1 MWFLISFCLA
11 GSNCF
16 HPSSDIKR
24 SETSLRPFFAALET
38 KSKHISAGFLESV
51 FASLHLKVN
60 LCVSLELQS
69 GSVSG
74 GVSVVELANMWSLLW
89 LLPDFVYVA
98 VLVLSAHPKVC
109 SSTDLQNLLEYL
121 WRSPSTHFLC
131 SFCSSPRP
139 VDGIGWESCDSW
151 WASSLP
157 VASLTCVGSALL
169 D

>member
-89 LLPDFVYVA
+89 LLPDFVFVR
-98 VLVLSAHPKVC
+98 SRFRVC
-109 SSTDLQNLLEYL
+109 
-121 WRSPSTHFLC
+121 C
-131 SFCSSPRP
+131 C
-139 VDGIGWESCDSW
+139 
-151 WASSLP
+151 
-157 VASLTCVGSALL
+157 TCVVCTSQGVFVHGSSESFGISVEISKYSLSLQLL
-169 D
+169 QLSSGS